1 MSEIQLMVAT
11 AVTAG
16 FLAFLMGMF
25 WYHPKVLGTR
35 WMEARGQ
42 KANGSRPDIKQIIIS
57 LLLWLLAACFY
68 TFLTS
73 IIGVN
78 EPPGFFSLSCLLWV
92 AFAMPPLVMGALY
105 TGYAFEAV
113 SIDASYQLA
122 GYYVFAL
129 VHIIMNVL
137 FAAV

>member
-1 MSEIQLMVAT
+1 MLDIDFPIAAT
-11 AVTAG
+11 LISGV
-16 FLAFLMGMF
+16 LAFSLGIF

-35 WMEARGQ
+35 WMEARGITASDV
-42 KANGSRPDIKQIIIS
+42 KPELKQFVIS
-57 LLLWLLAACFY
+57 FMLWLLAACFY
-68 TFLTS
+68 SFMVG
-73 IIGVN
+73 IIKIDI
-78 EPPGFFSLSCLLWV
+78 PPGFLSLSCLLWV

-129 VHIIMNVL
+129 VHILVDLIV
-137 FAAV
+137 